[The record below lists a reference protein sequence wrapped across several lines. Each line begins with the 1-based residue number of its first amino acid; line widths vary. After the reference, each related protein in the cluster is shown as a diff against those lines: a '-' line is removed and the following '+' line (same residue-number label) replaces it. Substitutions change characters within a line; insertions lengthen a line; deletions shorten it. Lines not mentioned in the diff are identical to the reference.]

1 MDCGGYYKK
10 SRECLVLF
18 FFILILSVESMVGG
32 TYYFVA
38 LGTGGLPVLATEFI
52 ASVLIELFTPGYLVC
67 IF

>member
-1 MDCGGYYKK
+1 M
-10 SRECLVLF
+10 LF

-52 ASVLIELFTPGYLVC
+52 ASVLIELFTPGYLGC